1 VATPAIMEA
10 TTNTATPGTG
20 YASTVTTS
28 ALSAGTDQLYLLFIG
43 IRDASDWGAAS
54 VTGGGLTWTK
64 QLHAYDT
71 QLTLVFELWTAYGSP
86 AGSVTPTVGGFSI
99 QSGTIDTNLAGV
111 NLIAARVDGTSGSV
125 ANVASSDTGATD
137 TSSASVTATVSNTDS
152 LILNCLVTR
161 NFTVSAVDADY
172 TLVTETTNGTAGNVL
187 FTRLYERNSS
197 PAAGTDT
204 ITHTLNAV
212 ADWIM
217 ACVELGEAVAPPG
230 GTDSLLLMGA

>member
-1 VATPAIMEA
+1 MEA

-230 GTDSLLLMGA
+230 GTDSLLLMGV

>member
-230 GTDSLLLMGA
+230 GTDSLLLMGV